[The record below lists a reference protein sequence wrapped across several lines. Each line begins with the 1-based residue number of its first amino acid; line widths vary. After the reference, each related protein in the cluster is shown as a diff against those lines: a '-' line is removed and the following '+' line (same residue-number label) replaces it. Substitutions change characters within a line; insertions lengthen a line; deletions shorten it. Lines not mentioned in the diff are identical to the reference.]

1 MKIKNPWLLKMD
13 GEDSFDEDA
22 DLDDN
27 NDEENND
34 DGDDSEQFPSFFSFT
49 QKRKP
54 QLLSRGSFLVS

>member
-1 MKIKNPWLLKMD
+1 MD

-34 DGDDSEQFPSFFSFT
+34 DGDDSE
-49 QKRKP
+49 
-54 QLLSRGSFLVS
+54 